1 MNKANQRFVAALV
14 FAVISSAYIFGVT
27 FAPIPKA
34 NQRNAD
40 TGIIAFV
47 GLNAL
52 VAGWFFRTMTS
63 DNDKNNGTT

>member
-1 MNKANQRFVAALV
+1 MNKANQRFIAALALV
-14 FAVISSAYIFGVT
+14 AISSAYIFGVT

-63 DNDKNNGTT
+63 ENNDKNGTN